1 MVAPRLPLICARATL
16 TMEVSISSIMAADTV
31 VMTMMALANPCT
43 GPAILIYFYFY
54 RYTQP
59 GFQDIL
65 IVGPVGQFNF
75 HGYALGHFYKVAGGI
90 IRGKKGK
97 LSASGQTES
106 RYFSAN
112 DDIRVP
118 VQFHFYVLTF
128 FHFFQLCFFKIRY
141 HPKLIVIHNGKQGL
155 SRLDILSCF
164 QVKFTNTSIRGRV
177 EMAIR

>member
-1 MVAPRLPLICARATL
+1 MTRTTRASPRVWL
-16 TMEVSISSIMAADTV
+16 STV
-31 VMTMMALANPCT
+31 HSQPRFTP
-43 GPAILIYFYFY
+43 PAILIYFYFY

-65 IVGPVGQFNF
+65 IVGPVCQFNF

-97 LSASGQTES
+97 LSASCQTES

-118 VQFHFYVLTF
+118 VHFHFSVLT
-128 FHFFQLCFFKIRY
+128 
-141 HPKLIVIHNGKQGL
+141 
-155 SRLDILSCF
+155 
-164 QVKFTNTSIRGRV
+164 
-177 EMAIR
+177 